1 MRRMNS
7 ESGATAVLMAIM
19 LVPLLGIGALVI
31 DVGMV
36 YFEARQLQNGADAAA
51 LAVAA
56 DCAAGDCGASDATA
70 GFYTDGN
77 AADGLADATVQIP
90 GLNGPN
96 SVTVTASTRSQD
108 GSDRITYYL
117 ASLLESRFNS
127 DYNATFQ
134 RTATASWGGVGGG
147 STVPLTFS
155 YCEWQNFTGGLGIDA
170 LPTPVMTVYHH
181 TSSASDVNDCDGPAG
196 QDYPGG
202 FGWLDTNGDGTC
214 TADVIL
220 GNADG
225 DTGNSPPVPAAS
237 TGCTSAFFA
246 GLIGQTV
253 LMPVFGE
260 VTGVGSN
267 AVYEILG
274 FAALEVTGFR
284 FGGSLA
290 GGSPVPCG
298 NPERCISGRFVEYY
312 DLGSEPTVGAPDY
325 GAYFIGLTG

>member
-1 MRRMNS
+1 MQRLTD
-7 ESGATAVLMAIM
+7 EDGATAVLVAVT
-19 LVPLLGIGALVI
+19 LAVLLGMGALVL
-31 DVGMV
+31 DVGNL
-36 YFEARQLQNGADAAA
+36 YWERRSLQNGADAAA
-51 LAVAA
+51 LAAA
-56 DCAAGDCGASDATA
+56 QDFASGNDASAKATA
-70 GFYTDGN
+70 DEY
-77 AADGLADATVQIP
+77 ADANNRRGAFVEEFVQP
-90 GLNGPN
+90 TPN
-96 SVTVTASTRSQD
+96 SIRVTARTGDIAAPDQ
-108 GSDRITYYL
+108 L
-117 ASLLESRFNS
+117 NSLLAGVLGVDEYFAR
-127 DYNATFQ
+127 AT
-134 RTATASWGGVGGG
+134 AIASWGGVGGG

-170 LPTPVMTVYHH
+170 LPTSVMTVYHH

-246 GLIGQTV
+246 GLIGRTV
-253 LMPVFGE
+253 LMPVFGD

-325 GAYFIGLTG
+325 GAYVIGLTG